1 MDNGV
6 DCCHLTL
13 ICSQPKVGDVFI
25 GYHAD
30 TAASITLQVCQ
41 SYNTDDELPEEQV
54 LLLLTVLLIA
64 YCWVVYFTCDLAVSF
79 LCDNISSFVLTAKY

>member
-1 MDNGV
+1 M
-6 DCCHLTL
+6 L

-41 SYNTDDELPEEQV
+41 IYDTDDELPEEQV
-54 LLLLTVLLIA
+54 FVLLTVMLIT
-64 YCWVVYFTCDLAVSF
+64 YCWAVYFTCDLAFS
-79 LCDNISSFVLTAKY
+79 VL

>member
-41 SYNTDDELPEEQV
+41 SYNTEEQVQKNRCSEEQV
-54 LLLLTVLLIA
+54 LVLLTVLLIA
-64 YCWVVYFTCDLAVSF
+64 YC
-79 LCDNISSFVLTAKY
+79 